1 MPFLTLFLLTFI
13 SSSASAQVWID
24 PAYRGSGHRAGGP
37 AYVLNYGGYA
47 GPGLGY
53 AGPPR
58 FYDPA
63 YRGSGQRAGGPAYL
77 LNPSYGLPSSYYRP
91 GWYGRSPAYRGSGQR
106 AGGPAYLLNPY

>member
-1 MPFLTLFLLTFI
+1 MPFLILFLVTFI
-13 SSSASAQVWID
+13 SSSVSAQVWD

-37 AYVLNYGGYA
+37 AYLLNHGGYA

-53 AGPPR
+53 AGPRR
-58 FYDPA
+58 FHHPA

-77 LNPSYGLPSSYYRP
+77 LNPSYGLPGSYYNP